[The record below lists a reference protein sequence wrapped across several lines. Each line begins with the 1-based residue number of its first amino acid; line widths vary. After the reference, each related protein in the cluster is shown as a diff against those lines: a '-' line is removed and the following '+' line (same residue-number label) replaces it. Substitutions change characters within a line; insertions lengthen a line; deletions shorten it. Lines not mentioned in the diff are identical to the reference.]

1 MKGDTMSNL
10 TADFAQDFT
19 RVSAHKL
26 NDAYN
31 RYILSDDT
39 QLIDGYGR
47 YSDKK
52 TRAYAYCRNL
62 MLKYDGYDFRII
74 SYNTFMFTCGF
85 MFRNPATDELMF
97 AYITPTYNYCS
108 HIA

>member
-1 MKGDTMSNL
+1 MTNT
-10 TADFAQDFT
+10 TAFAQDFT
-19 RVSAHKL
+19 IVSADKL

-31 RYILSDDT
+31 RYIWSDDT
-39 QLIDGYGR
+39 RLSDVYGR

-52 TRAYAYCRNL
+52 SRAYEYCRNL
-62 MLKYDGYDFRII
+62 MLKYNGYNFHII

-85 MFRNPATDELMF
+85 MFHDPATNEPMF

-108 HIA
+108 TIA

>member
-1 MKGDTMSNL
+1 MTNPI
-10 TADFAQDFT
+10 ADFVHDFT
-19 RVSAHKL
+19 CVRAHKL
-26 NDAYN
+26 DDVYQ
-31 RYILSDDT
+31 RYTYSDDT
-39 QLIDGYGR
+39 QLRDVYGR

-52 TRAYAYCRNL
+52 ARAYDYCRNL

-85 MFRNPATDELMF
+85 MFHDPATNELMF

-108 HIA
+108 TIA